1 MLHLVYY
8 LNCLAGVQDVREQN
22 RQAFELFKLS
32 NGENLD
38 QAPAE
43 QLSEDALPESNYEE
57 GDRHENQQNYEMN
70 ESPEN

>member
-8 LNCLAGVQDVREQN
+8 LNCLAGVEDVREQN

-38 QAPAE
+38 QGDEE
-43 QLSEDALPESNYEE
+43 QTIGE
-57 GDRHENQQNYEMN
+57 
-70 ESPEN
+70 

>member
-8 LNCLAGVQDVREQN
+8 LNCLAGVDDVREQN

-38 QAPAE
+38 QG
-43 QLSEDALPESNYEE
+43 ESTSHTNG
-57 GDRHENQQNYEMN
+57 GDQDQNYFTGDNDPTDMSL
-70 ESPEN
+70 SPG

>member
-8 LNCLAGVQDVREQN
+8 LNCLAGVEDVREQN

-38 QAPAE
+38 QAPGE
-43 QLSEDALPESNYEE
+43 QLSEDALPESNFEDIE
-57 GDRHENQQNYEMN
+57 HQEN
-70 ESPEN
+70 P